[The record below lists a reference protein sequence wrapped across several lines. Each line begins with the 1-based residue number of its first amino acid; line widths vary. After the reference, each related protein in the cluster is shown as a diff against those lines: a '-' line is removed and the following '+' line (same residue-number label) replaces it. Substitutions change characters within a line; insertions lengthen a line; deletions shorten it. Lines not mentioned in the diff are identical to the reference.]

1 MENAQ
6 DVQARA
12 VVCAV
17 SAKTKYQ
24 MEDQEN
30 ERKGAFSGNV
40 GQRLTLVQ
48 IALQQNQVSH

>member
-1 MENAQ
+1 MQLTAVLHGKGREDVVENAQ

-24 MEDQEN
+24 ME
-30 ERKGAFSGNV
+30 RVHSA
-40 GQRLTLVQ
+40 
-48 IALQQNQVSH
+48 AM